1 MDFSYAKKAFMKSLC
16 NAKGYRPGKLINEF
30 LHKEDKPQ
38 YSSFNTQN
46 CVQDWHIS
54 YEVCQTNKDPGCVI
68 CLATLLIVNST
79 GKSGLTL
86 DMR

>member
-46 CVQDWHIS
+46 CVQD
-54 YEVCQTNKDPGCVI
+54 
-68 CLATLLIVNST
+68 
-79 GKSGLTL
+79 
-86 DMR
+86 